1 MGYIGKNL
9 DVTYHYC
16 DLLRM
21 AISWTSDFVM
31 STCCKSLLFIW
42 AAKNALEKRR
52 RKFSFLFF
60 FFFFFFVG
68 CLLFLAGM
76 VKFSSLLYFLFFDP
90 FSVASWF
97 IHNPIYIWLDTVWF
111 IDGWYINWRR
121 KGRGEQFL
129 PLNVYIGTLGC
140 TKWLATRPF
149 RFYWHAKVSNWLF
162 AELAY
167 YWGANPFQI
176 PWIGRCDWL

>member
-1 MGYIGKNL
+1 MWFVENGHFLNFRFCDVHLLQVSLIHMG
-9 DVTYHYC
+9 
-16 DLLRM
+16 
-21 AISWTSDFVM
+21 
-31 STCCKSLLFIW
+31 CKKCI
-42 AAKNALEKRR
+42 
-52 RKFSFLFF
+52 RKKKKKIFF
-60 FFFFFFVG
+60 PFFFVFFVWVVY
-68 CLLFLAGM
+68 CFWQEWWNLVLF
-76 VKFSSLLYFLFFDP
+76 FIFCSFDP

-121 KGRGEQFL
+121 KGTDEQFL